1 MINAALAVLQTDE
14 QRNILSEFYEE
25 NKNKFFSLAYA
36 KLQNSEESEDAVQ
49 EAFLRIVKYPEKF
62 FSIEP
67 HKRLPY
73 SIIIIRNVVLQMLE
87 KQGRYTFEELPEG
100 IPDSNLSI
108 EDISIGNV
116 ARSELVEFI
125 KTLSEAKKQA
135 VILKGVYGLNN
146 REIADVL
153 GITESAVRRRMADA
167 YGRIIYFVR
176 RGER

>member
-87 KQGRYTFEELPEG
+87 KQGRYTFEELPED

-125 KTLSEAKKQA
+125 QTLSEAKKQA
-135 VILKGVYGLNN
+135 VVLKGVYGLNN

-153 GITESAVRRRMADA
+153 GITESAVRRRIADA

>member
-87 KQGRYTFEELPEG
+87 KQVKYTFEELPED

-125 KTLSEAKKQA
+125 QTLSEAKKQA

-153 GITESAVRRRMADA
+153 GITESAVRRRIADA

>member
-87 KQGRYTFEELPEG
+87 KQGRYTFEELPED

-125 KTLSEAKKQA
+125 QTLSEAKKQV

-153 GITESAVRRRMADA
+153 GITESAVRRRIADA

>member
-73 SIIIIRNVVLQMLE
+73 SIIIIKNVVLQMLE
-87 KQGRYTFEELPEG
+87 KQGKYTFEELPED

-125 KTLSEAKKQA
+125 QTLSEAKKQA

-153 GITESAVRRRMADA
+153 GITESAVRRRIADA

>member
-1 MINAALAVLQTDE
+1 M
-14 QRNILSEFYEE
+14 
-25 NKNKFFSLAYA
+25 
-36 KLQNSEESEDAVQ
+36 Q

-100 IPDSNLSI
+100 I
-108 EDISIGNV
+108 
-116 ARSELVEFI
+116 
-125 KTLSEAKKQA
+125 
-135 VILKGVYGLNN
+135 LKGVYGLNN

-153 GITESAVRRRMADA
+153 GITESAVRRRIADA

>member
-1 MINAALAVLQTDE
+1 MINASLAVLQTDE

-87 KQGRYTFEELPEG
+87 KQGKYTFEELPED

-125 KTLSEAKKQA
+125 QTLSEAKKQA
-135 VILKGVYGLNN
+135 VVLKGVYGLNN

-153 GITESAVRRRMADA
+153 GITESAVRRRIADA

>member
-1 MINAALAVLQTDE
+1 MINAALAILQTDE

-87 KQGRYTFEELPEG
+87 KQGKYTFEELPED

-125 KTLSEAKKQA
+125 QTLSEAKKQA
-135 VILKGVYGLNN
+135 VVLKGVYGLNN

-153 GITESAVRRRMADA
+153 GITESAVRRRIADA

>member
-1 MINAALAVLQTDE
+1 MIPAALAILQTDE
-14 QRNILSEFYEE
+14 QRDILSEFYEE
-25 NKNKFFSLAYA
+25 NKNRFYMLAYS
-36 KLQNSEESEDAVQ
+36 KLHNSEASEDAVQ
-49 EAFLRIVKYPEKF
+49 EAFLRIVRYPDRF

-73 SIIIIRNVVLQMLE
+73 SIIIIKNVVLQMLE
-87 KQGRYTFEELPEG
+87 KQGKYVFEELSED
-100 IPDSNLSI
+100 IPDCNLSV

-135 VILKGVYGLNN
+135 VILKGVYGLDN

-153 GITESAVRRRMADA
+153 GITESAVRRRIADA

-176 RGER
+176 KGDR

>member
-36 KLQNSEESEDAVQ
+36 KLHNFEESEDAVQ

-125 KTLSEAKKQA
+125 QTLSEAKKQA

-153 GITESAVRRRMADA
+153 GITESAVRRRIADA

>member
-1 MINAALAVLQTDE
+1 M
-14 QRNILSEFYEE
+14 
-25 NKNKFFSLAYA
+25 
-36 KLQNSEESEDAVQ
+36 Q
-49 EAFLRIVKYPEKF
+49 EAFLRIVRYPDRF

-73 SIIIIRNVVLQMLE
+73 SIIIIKNVVLQMLE
-87 KQGRYTFEELPEG
+87 KQGKQGKYVFEELSED
-100 IPDSNLSI
+100 IPDCNLSV

-135 VILKGVYGLNN
+135 VILKGVYGLDN

-153 GITESAVRRRMADA
+153 GITESAVRRRIADA

-176 RGER
+176 KGDR

>member
-87 KQGRYTFEELPEG
+87 KQGKYTFEELPED

-125 KTLSEAKKQA
+125 QTLSEAKKQA

-153 GITESAVRRRMADA
+153 GITESAVRRRIADA

>member
-87 KQGRYTFEELPEG
+87 KQGRYTFEELPED

-125 KTLSEAKKQA
+125 QTLSEAKKQA

-153 GITESAVRRRMADA
+153 GIAESAVRRRIADA

>member
-14 QRNILSEFYEE
+14 QQNILSEFYEE

-36 KLQNSEESEDAVQ
+36 KLHNSEESEDAVQ

-87 KQGRYTFEELPEG
+87 KQGRYSFEELPEG

-125 KTLSEAKKQA
+125 QTLSEAKKQA

-153 GITESAVRRRMADA
+153 GITESAVRRRIADA

>member
-125 KTLSEAKKQA
+125 KTLSESKKQA

-153 GITESAVRRRMADA
+153 GITESAVRRRIADA

>member
-1 MINAALAVLQTDE
+1 MINAALAILQTDE

-87 KQGRYTFEELPEG
+87 KQGRYTFEELPED

-125 KTLSEAKKQA
+125 QTLSEAKKQA
-135 VILKGVYGLNN
+135 VVLKGVYGLNN

-153 GITESAVRRRMADA
+153 GITESAVRRRIADA

>member
-36 KLQNSEESEDAVQ
+36 KLHNSEESD
-49 EAFLRIVKYPEKF
+49 PEKF

-87 KQGRYTFEELPEG
+87 KQGKYTFEELPED
-100 IPDSNLSI
+100 IPDNNLSV

-135 VILKGVYGLNN
+135 VILKGVYGLSN

-153 GITESAVRRRMADA
+153 GITESAVRRRIADA

-176 RGER
+176 KGDR

>member
-87 KQGRYTFEELPEG
+87 KQGKYTFEELPED

-125 KTLSEAKKQA
+125 QTLSEAKKQA

-153 GITESAVRRRMADA
+153 GIAESAVRRRIADA

>member
-1 MINAALAVLQTDE
+1 MITAALAVLQTDE

-87 KQGRYTFEELPEG
+87 KQGKYTFEELPED

-125 KTLSEAKKQA
+125 QTLSEAKKQA

-153 GITESAVRRRMADA
+153 GITESAVRRRIADA

>member
-87 KQGRYTFEELPEG
+87 KQGRYTFEELPED

-125 KTLSEAKKQA
+125 QTLSEAKKQA

-153 GITESAVRRRMADA
+153 GITESAVRRRIADA